1 MVAIF
6 IISPQG
12 SPQTMVDL
20 SMFVELSCTFL
31 FVGWK
36 ERTSCSRC
44 DEFLLQGYGASWT
57 VQRCTQGPY
66 LNPMT
71 VLCLGETGEF
81 HSQDRMIHFVRRVS
95 SLLDGKLFTTSF
107 QVSCGWDTV
116 VDWSR
121 EPIVNISSQLHLQ
134 WILQLI
140 LWSQRWKSANT
151 TNLLLSSQAA
161 KGIKPLHFLSRKEQ
175 ARTNVR
181 LFSCRERE
189 NGHHPHAD
197 RLGGG
202 KVSNQKTNV
211 RSHSLCQA
219 LSKALY
225 TPNPDTC
232 LGSRT
237 GTSML
242 LLAESETCI
251 FKTYFKVLHLISF
264 LFYSSLTSLKFF
276 LKMPA
281 KWE

>member
-1 MVAIF
+1 MNSSYRDMVLHEQFKDVLRAPIWT
-6 IISPQG
+6 QW
-12 SPQTMVDL
+12 L
-20 SMFVELSCTFL
+20 SSA
-31 FVGWK
+31 W
-36 ERTSCSRC
+36 
-44 DEFLLQGYGASWT
+44 
-57 VQRCTQGPY
+57 
-66 LNPMT
+66 
-71 VLCLGETGEF
+71 
-81 HSQDRMIHFVRRVS
+81 
-95 SLLDGKLFTTSF
+95 GKLVNFIPRAEWFILSGGWALCWEGKFFTTSF
-107 QVSCGWDTV
+107 QVSCGWDSV

-121 EPIVNISSQLHLQ
+121 DPIVNISSQLHLQ

-140 LWSQRWKSANT
+140 LWSQWWKSANT

-175 ARTNVR
+175 ARTNVS

-202 KVSNQKTNV
+202 KVSNQNTNV
-211 RSHSLCQA
+211 RSHFLCQA

-232 LGSRT
+232 LGIRT
-237 GTSML
+237 STSML

-251 FKTYFKVLHLISF
+251 FKTYLKVLHLISF
-264 LFYSSLTSLKFF
+264 LFYSSLTSLKSFF
-276 LKMPA
+276 KMPA